1 MTHKR
6 ITPQGMAMG
15 ANAARMT
22 NAFTAKPDVSWLK
35 KQERDRKTSEAMR
48 RVVERPASKQRQ
60 KLANLLERK

>member
-1 MTHKR
+1 
-6 ITPQGMAMG
+6 
-15 ANAARMT
+15 MT
-22 NAFTAKPDVSWLK
+22 NAFTAKPGVSWLK